1 MSIHVE
7 IAVPEKSVFVASDA
21 TMIVVPGID
30 GQLTVLPGHARL
42 VSLLSAGKLT
52 YKSSSTEKDFLIT
65 GGSILVENN
74 RVSVLADGL
83 T

>member
-42 VSLLSAGKLT
+42 VSLLAAGKLT
-52 YKSSSTEKDFLIT
+52 YKSSSTEKE
-65 GGSILVENN
+65 SKSSSSSLVFF
-74 RVSVLADGL
+74 
-83 T
+83 